1 MLAYKLETKVSKDGK
16 ILLPDEY
23 SSIFNQEIEL
33 ILISKEKTIYDK
45 IESIKAKRGIKDYTE
60 EEIEQIIHESRN
72 L

>member
-16 ILLPDEY
+16 IFLPDEY
-23 SSIFNQEIEL
+23 SNIFNQEIEL
-33 ILISKEKTIYDK
+33 ILISKEKTIYGK